1 MDIYCLMKVGQ
12 FMQNHKYFRINYVY
26 SGKLFTPI
34 RPKFIFVSYICNLNK
49 QILTGF
55 PAGTDF
61 YGLIFFIQ
69 SRE

>member
-1 MDIYCLMKVGQ
+1 MKVRQ
-12 FMQNHKYFRINYVY
+12 FMQNHNYFRINYVY
-26 SGKLFTPI
+26 RVKLFTPI
-34 RPKFIFVSYICNLNK
+34 RLNFIFVSYICNLNK
-49 QILTGF
+49 QILTGI